1 MTMRDQVALIT
12 GASSGIGAALAHE
25 LGRRGLRLVLC
36 ARRID
41 KLESL
46 ATELRAAGTQ
56 VLVEK
61 ADVTRDGDLEA
72 VVDAAV
78 RTFGGLDVVVANAG
92 FGVAGKLAKLGI
104 DDIRRQF
111 ETNFYGAL
119 RTFKASH
126 EALQKSRGRL
136 VFIGS
141 VAGFF
146 AVPGQLAYSSSK
158 FALRSV
164 AEGLSAEL
172 AADGISVTHIV
183 PGFIESEIRQVDNQG
198 RYHPEAEEHWPRWL
212 IMPAAEA
219 ARQIADAT
227 ERRER
232 QRVITRHGKLIV
244 ALTRHAPGL
253 VATLTRLTRLRG
265 RNEPR

>member
-12 GASSGIGAALAHE
+12 GASSGIGAALARE

-36 ARRID
+36 ARRVD

-46 ATELRAAGTQ
+46 ATELRTAGAQ
-56 VLVEK
+56 VLVVQS
-61 ADVTRDGDLEA
+61 DVTRDGDLEA
-72 VVDAAV
+72 AVDAAV
-78 RTFGGLDVVVANAG
+78 RTFGGLDLAVANAG
-92 FGVAGKLAKLGI
+92 FGVAGQLARLSV
-104 DDIRRQF
+104 DDVRRQF

-126 EALQKSRGRL
+126 EALRKSRGRL
-136 VFIGS
+136 VLVGS

-158 FALRSV
+158 FALRAL
-164 AEGLSAEL
+164 AEGLAAEL
-172 AADGISVTHIV
+172 AADGISVTHIA
-183 PGFIESEIRQVDNQG
+183 PGFIESEIRQIDNQG
-198 RYHPEAEEHWPRWL
+198 RYHPDAEEHWPRWL

-244 ALTRHAPGL
+244 ALNSHAPGL
-253 VATLTRLTRLRG
+253 VAALTRLTRLRG
-265 RNEPR
+265 RKEPR